1 MGTKEKILIT
11 ALRLFAQDGYEAVS
25 VSRIAGELGMT
36 KGALYKHYKNKLDIY
51 DSIVAHI
58 FQLDAE
64 RAKTS
69 KVPEKTFDETPLP
82 FRYTTVEGLKTFM
95 EAQFRY
101 WSEDETACNF
111 RRMLTL
117 EQYRNPELTELYHRA
132 FTSGPLGY
140 TEDLFREMM
149 GRGLWHKGNPR
160 QMAVEFYAPFYLLLS
175 ISDAALSEP
184 EKRATAELFTAHV
197 EGFIE
202 KYASD
207 GEEAA
212 DGGDHKS

>member
-36 KGALYKHYKNKLDIY
+36 KGALYKHYKNKRDIY

-82 FRYTTVEGLKTFM
+82 FRYTTVEGL
-95 EAQFRY
+95 
-101 WSEDETACNF
+101 
-111 RRMLTL
+111 
-117 EQYRNPELTELYHRA
+117 
-132 FTSGPLGY
+132 
-140 TEDLFREMM
+140 
-149 GRGLWHKGNPR
+149 
-160 QMAVEFYAPFYLLLS
+160 
-175 ISDAALSEP
+175 
-184 EKRATAELFTAHV
+184 
-197 EGFIE
+197 
-202 KYASD
+202 
-207 GEEAA
+207 
-212 DGGDHKS
+212 

>member
-11 ALRLFAQDGYEAVS
+11 ALRLFAQDGYEAVP

-36 KGALYKHYKNKLDIY
+36 KGALYKHYKNKRDIY

-82 FRYTTVEGLKTFM
+82 FRYATVEGLKTFM
-95 EAQFRY
+95 EAQLRY
-101 WSEDETACNF
+101 WAEDETACNF

-117 EQYRNPELTELYHRA
+117 EQYRNPELTEL
-132 FTSGPLGY
+132 
-140 TEDLFREMM
+140 
-149 GRGLWHKGNPR
+149 
-160 QMAVEFYAPFYLLLS
+160 
-175 ISDAALSEP
+175 
-184 EKRATAELFTAHV
+184 
-197 EGFIE
+197 
-202 KYASD
+202 
-207 GEEAA
+207 
-212 DGGDHKS
+212 